1 MYLKAI
7 FVVVLILASSISGSA
22 EYECTISRIDF
33 GDDIDI
39 SEKETFI
46 KQLVGKTLLVDTQDG
61 VMTGVLNN
69 SLFKPP
75 LVLNHG
81 DSENSFVAATIVSP
95 KLDKGVVG
103 VDTRILTIKTWA
115 TGKKKPFSLFWDD
128 MLMRGRCTSVRKS
141 RASMSDYPQGNTT
154 LSQGKP
160 K

>member
-1 MYLKAI
+1 MKAV
-7 FVVVLILASSISGSA
+7 FVMLLIIASSMSTSA

-39 SEKETFI
+39 SVKEMFT
-46 KQLVGKTLLVDTQDG
+46 KQLVGKTLLVNTQDG

-75 LVLNHG
+75 VVLNHG
-81 DSENSFVAATIVSP
+81 DSDNSFVAATIVSP
-95 KLDKGVVG
+95 KVDKGVVG

-128 MLMRGRCTSVRKS
+128 MLLRGRCVTR
-141 RASMSDYPQGNTT
+141 
-154 LSQGKP
+154 
-160 K
+160 